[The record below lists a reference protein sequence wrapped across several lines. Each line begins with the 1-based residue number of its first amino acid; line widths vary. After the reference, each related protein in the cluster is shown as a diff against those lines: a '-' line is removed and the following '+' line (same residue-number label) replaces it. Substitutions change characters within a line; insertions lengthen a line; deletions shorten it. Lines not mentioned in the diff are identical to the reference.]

1 MPLTPDKA
9 AFQSSLAD
17 LPLVTYQPGETV
29 IVDGSKTGRLLILKK
44 GNVAI
49 VKEDTEIAKV
59 AEPGAVF
66 GELSVLLNQ
75 PHTADV
81 RALETSQF
89 HIANATTL
97 LAQNPIAVLYVAT
110 TLAHRL
116 DGTNQA
122 LIKLKNQLLRGEPHG
137 VVARTVTK
145 MEGLLSVNGVTRPGD
160 EFIDD

>member
-1 MPLTPDKA
+1 MPLIPDKA
-9 AFQSSLAD
+9 AFQNSLVG

-29 IVDGSKTGRLLILKK
+29 IVEGSTTDRLLILKK

-66 GELSVLLNQ
+66 GELSVLLNE

-97 LAQNPIAVLYVAT
+97 FAQNPMAVLYVAT
-110 TLAHRL
+110 ELAHRL
-116 DGTNQA
+116 DGANHA
-122 LIKLKNQLLRGEPHG
+122 LIQLKNQLESGKAYS
-137 VVARTVTK
+137 VVAKTVSR
-145 MEGLLSVNGVTRPGD
+145 MQGLLAVGD
-160 EFIDD
+160 DFIDD